1 LTGPAAGF
9 FEVFRNSK
17 QFSFLFFLP
26 DQFFSFLRKT
36 IAKST
41 VMEEQLTL
49 RQDFKYQEVAE
60 RIELLIYKQVL
71 KVGDKLLSVRALSKE
86 QGISLSTAFQAYY
99 HLESKGL
106 IEARPQSGYY
116 VKFSPHHNFDMP
128 LVSDTP
134 DDAIPVS
141 ISEMITSVYLDLR
154 SPKLLNF
161 SLASP
166 HTSLL
171 PTAKLN
177 KTLMHVLRK
186 SPTSCTH
193 YEHVQGNADLRKQIA
208 RQAFNWGGVVS
219 EDEVVVTAGAVEALS
234 LCIKAVT
241 KAGDAIAIESPTYHA
256 IFQLMESH
264 GLKVVEVPTDP
275 VTGAD
280 LNYLEQ
286 AIDRFNIKACVFV
299 NNFNSPLGS
308 CMPDSNKK
316 LLVEMLAKREI
327 PLIEDDI
334 YGELYFGKT
343 RPKTCKTF
351 DKKGLVLHCASV
363 SKSLAPGYRIGWAIP
378 GRFKNKIIEL
388 KRMHTVSTNS
398 LSQATIA
405 EFLSN
410 GRFELHLR
418 HLRKALHTQS
428 LRYLQAICEYFPEGT
443 RVTRPEGGFVLWIEL
458 NKKINTYKLH
468 KRALKHNIGIAPGQI
483 FSPQGRY
490 ENCFRISF
498 GEPWSAKVEEGIK
511 TIGKLIRDYR

>member
-1 LTGPAAGF
+1 
-9 FEVFRNSK
+9 
-17 QFSFLFFLP
+17 
-26 DQFFSFLRKT
+26 
-36 IAKST
+36 
-41 VMEEQLTL
+41 MEEVIL
-49 RQDFKYQEVAE
+49 RQDYKYHEVAE
-60 RIELLIYKQVL
+60 RIEHLISRQVL

-116 VKFSPHHNFDMP
+116 VKYSPNHILDIP
-128 LVSDTP
+128 KVSDTP
-134 DDAIPVS
+134 DDAVPVS

-177 KTLMHVLRK
+177 KTLMHVIRK

-208 RQAFNWGGVVS
+208 RLSFNWGGVIG
-219 EDEVVVTAGAVEALS
+219 EDDVVVTAGAVEALS
-234 LCIKAVT
+234 LCVKAVT

-256 IFQLMESH
+256 IFQIMESY
-264 GLKVVEVPTDP
+264 GLKVVEVPTNP

-286 AIDRFNIKACVFV
+286 AIDRFNIKACLFV

-308 CMPDSNKK
+308 CMPDANKK
-316 LLVEMLAKREI
+316 RLVEMLAKRDI

-343 RPKTCKTF
+343 RPKTCKSF

-378 GRFKNKIIEL
+378 GKFKQKVIEL
-388 KRMHTVSTNS
+388 KRMHTVSTNT
-398 LSQATIA
+398 LAQAVIA
-405 EFLSN
+405 EFLAN

-418 HLRKALHTQS
+418 HLRKALHTHS
-428 LRYLQAICEYFPEGT
+428 LRYLQAICEYFPEDT
-443 RVTRPEGGFVLWIEL
+443 RCTRPEGGFVIWIEL
-458 NKKINTYKLH
+458 NKKIDTYKLH
-468 KRALKHNIGIAPGQI
+468 KRALKHHIGIAPGQI
-483 FSPQGRY
+483 FSPQGSY

-498 GEPWSAKVEEGIK
+498 GEPWSPKVEEGLK
-511 TIGKLIRDYR
+511 TIGKLIRDYRA